1 MNLRRNGLGFGA
13 TFRADLNTASTAKG
27 LLAPNG

>member
-1 MNLRRNGLGFGA
+1 MGWGLGA